1 MLPPTFDAPPDALV
15 SDITDPRALAELG
28 VEVWADVPDFP
39 YEASN
44 LGKLRNPKTGA
55 LVGTGVSMSGYF
67 ALPDLL
73 VHRAVLAAFD
83 GPRPPFVKGCHGV
96 GGRLD
101 NRLTNLVWGTPADN
115 AQDTAAHGHLRTSQ
129 GLPVPPLNDALAEE
143 VLLRVEASDLTQA
156 EAATLLSR
164 SPSWVWGALRRRAYP
179 DNDVRDG
186 TVSLEEAV
194 TLAEAGTE
202 VWVTAVGPGNLEVS
216 NLGRVRSATTKRL
229 WSPGSD
235 GKGYLRVLHRMVHRM
250 VLLSFS
256 DPPFE
261 GALVRHDPDGENR
274 ANCKVTNL
282 KWGTYAENGD
292 DTRQQGRSL
301 RGERH
306 GRAVLTD
313 ALVEEGLRRY
323 VEEGLTQ
330 AALSV
335 FWGNI
340 GQGNVSNIVRGKTW
354 KHVPRPPQ
362 LSDLTDKRVG
372 GKHHLSAL
380 SDESVTEARLRAM
393 RENWGAGKLAEYLGV
408 KTATGSQILAGKTWT
423 HLPLPAGYEK
433 WRAGRVLKQ
442 PEADQPTESHGLLGT
457 LLRRLDA
464 LTLEVSEGRHKLE
477 DAESVLT
484 REELILVTREAG
496 AVAVETEILPRVTTL
511 LQEHVR
517 VWGWFYPSDARGL
530 AEALRV
536 VRGAG
541 GADAVLSSRA
551 QAGTSFL
558 HARFH
563 SFWDVDGG
571 PAAAFAKPS
580 LLRNVLR
587 YRLGLNNSKD
597 YTYTLSTGE
606 VVQTRETFDIALKNV
621 RRGFVVQR
629 QTVSFF
635 KPSVA
640 CSIYRKWVSG
650 TDAPVVWDAS
660 CGFGARLL
668 GFSAAF
674 PRGVYLGNEPAT
686 KTHRDVVALAAD
698 LLAAGELAGAAVLRV
713 GSEVEAPFGDAM
725 LDLVFTSPPYFNLE
739 KYYDEPG
746 QCWKDHP
753 TEAEWYE
760 HYLLPTVAAAFVGL
774 KAGCCMVLNVD
785 ARCKPLVL
793 RAAEEV
799 GFVFE
804 QEDALVLGSDHFAR
818 KREDTV
824 ERGEPVLVFRKS
836 A

>member
-1 MLPPTFDAPPDALV
+1 MTE
-15 SDITDPRALAELG
+15 DPRALAARNE
-28 VEVWADVPDFP
+28 EVWAPVPGTA

-44 LGKLRNPKTGA
+44 LGRVRNPKTGRI
-55 LVGTGVSMSGYF
+55 VGTCRLKSGYF
-67 ALPDLL
+67 SLPGLL
-73 VHRAVLAAFD
+73 VHRAVLSAFD
-83 GPRPPFVKGCHGV
+83 GPRPPNIVARHGNSDR
-96 GGRLD
+96 GD
-101 NRLTNLVWGTPADN
+101 NRLTNLSWGTRAEN
-115 AQDTAAHGHLRTSQ
+115 AEDAMLAGRLRGRNGAPVAA
-129 GLPVPPLNDALAEE
+129 VDK
-143 VLLRVEASDLTQA
+143 
-156 EAATLLSR
+156 ATLTDIVVSASEGRLSHKDAAKLAQR
-164 SPSWVWGALRRRAYP
+164 SEGWVQMRVRRLRNPVVQERSREYEEDEA
-179 DNDVRDG
+179 R
-186 TVSLEEAV
+186 SLAARGV
-194 TLAEAGTE
+194 E
-202 VWVTAVGPGNLEVS
+202 VWVPAVGIGGFEVS
-216 NLGRVRSATTKRL
+216 NLGKVRSATTKNL
-229 WSPGSD
+229 WSAHFDRRAG
-235 GKGYLRVLHRMVHRM
+235 GYLRVEGAHLHRL
-250 VLLSFS
+250 VLTSFS
-256 DPPFE
+256 DEPSPC
-261 GALVRHDPDGENR
+261 AVVRHHPDPDR
-274 ANCKVTNL
+274 ANCALHNL
-282 KWGTYAENGD
+282 CWGTYADNGS
-292 DTRQQGRSL
+292 DTVSHGRTL
-301 RGERH
+301 RGGTH
-306 GRAVLTD
+306 PRAVLTD
-313 ALVEEGLRRY
+313 ARVEEGLRLFA
-323 VEEGLTQ
+323 ESAWTTSQ
-330 AALSV
+330 LSD
-335 FWGNI
+335 FLGGI
-340 GQGNVSNIVRGKTW
+340 GQGNASDIVTGASWGHVARPEGLESRRG
-354 KHVPRPPQ
+354 
-362 LSDLTDKRVG
+362 RVG
-372 GKHHLSAL
+372 SSHHLSHLDDASVAAGLAL
-380 SDESVTEARLRAM
+380 AAEQG
-393 RENWGAGKLAEYLGV
+393 WGAVRLGRHLGV

-433 WRAGRVLKQ
+433 RRAGRVLKQ
-442 PEADQPTESHGLLGT
+442 PEADQLTESHGLLGT
-457 LLRRLDA
+457 LFRRLEA

-477 DAESVLT
+477 DAENVLT

-530 AEALRV
+530 ADALRV

-541 GADAVLSSRA
+541 GADAVLSSRT

-571 PAAAFAKPS
+571 PAVAFAKPS

-713 GSEVEAPFGDAM
+713 GSEVEAPFGEAM

-774 KAGCCMVLNVD
+774 KAGCCMVINVD